1 MILNINA
8 TRMELLRLKKR
19 LKIAQRGHKL
29 LKDKRDELM
38 RQLLSIIDEVK
49 SLRFSIE
56 KEFQSILESFMLA
69 KAEMGPFQ
77 MEQELLLPTKTI
89 SVSVEQKNLMSVH
102 VPVYTREVKG
112 DIISYG
118 YFNTSGELDISLI
131 KFDEFIESLL
141 ALAEKEK
148 TVQLLA
154 NEIEETR
161 RRVNALEYKLIPNLI
176 ETIKSITMK
185 LSETELANTVRL
197 MKIKDMVRSH

>member
-19 LKIAQRGHKL
+19 LLIAQRGHKL

-49 SLRFSIE
+49 NLRFSIE

>member
-19 LKIAQRGHKL
+19 LQIAQRGHKL

>member
-19 LKIAQRGHKL
+19 LQIAQRGHKL

-185 LSETELANTVRL
+185 LSETELSNTVRL

>member
-19 LKIAQRGHKL
+19 LQIAQRGHKL

-176 ETIKSITMK
+176 DTIKSITMK

>member
-19 LKIAQRGHKL
+19 LQIAQRGHKL

-56 KEFQSILESFMLA
+56 KEFQSILESFLLA

-118 YFNTSGELDISLI
+118 YFNTSGELDVSLI

>member
-56 KEFQSILESFMLA
+56 KEFQSILESFLLA

-118 YFNTSGELDISLI
+118 YFNTSGELDVSLI

-141 ALAEKEK
+141 TLAEKEK

>member
-19 LKIAQRGHKL
+19 LQIAQRGHKL

-102 VPVYTREVKG
+102 VPVYTKEVKG

-118 YFNTSGELDISLI
+118 YFNTSGELDVSLI

-141 ALAEKEK
+141 TLAEKEK

>member
-1 MILNINA
+1 M
-8 TRMELLRLKKR
+8 KKR

-56 KEFQSILESFMLA
+56 KEFQSILESFLLA

-118 YFNTSGELDISLI
+118 YFNTSGELDVSLI

-141 ALAEKEK
+141 TLAEKEK

>member
-19 LKIAQRGHKL
+19 LLIAQRGHKL